1 MFIQQIDGPELELGR
16 EYLIKGFESDEI
28 KAYHKFMVDNAVAF
42 GADKQR
48 AEEELKDVVELEIK
62 LANVS
67 EVHVLF
73 YALKMSCFHKLI
85 AFILLR

>member
-28 KAYHKFMVDNAVAF
+28 KAYHKFMVDNAVAL

-48 AEEELKDVVELEIK
+48 AEQELKDVVELEIK

-67 EVHVLF
+67 EFMF
-73 YALKMSCFHKLI
+73 YFMHLK
-85 AFILLR
+85 